1 MVTFEEFARK
11 VQERRPAIFLIL
23 GSGQGMIAQRIG
35 DAVRL
40 PFPDVPGLPAAHVP
54 GHKGCLTLGTLAGQA
69 VLVSEGRIHG
79 YEGHAEETVVRTT
92 HLASDWG
99 IRVALITNAAG
110 GIRGDLEPGSLL
122 PIHTLLRW
130 RQRVPQILTPAWISR
145 FGKWPGSYVMVSGP
159 SYETP
164 AEIVALRRYGA
175 DAVGMSTVP
184 EAQAAAS
191 RGLEVAAISLITNKA
206 SGLGGAVDHQEVLQV
221 ARMSG
226 ERLGEMLEK
235 AVWHWQK
242 EST

>member
-1 MVTFEEFARK
+1 
-11 VQERRPAIFLIL
+11 
-23 GSGQGMIAQRIG
+23 
-35 DAVRL
+35 
-40 PFPDVPGLPAAHVP
+40 
-54 GHKGCLTLGTLAGQA
+54 
-69 VLVSEGRIHG
+69 
-79 YEGHAEETVVRTT
+79 
-92 HLASDWG
+92 
-99 IRVALITNAAG
+99 
-110 GIRGDLEPGSLL
+110 
-122 PIHTLLRW
+122 
-130 RQRVPQILTPAWISR
+130 
-145 FGKWPGSYVMVSGP
+145 MVSGP